1 MPSTCLAAVMA
12 VSIPVSFLTTG
23 TRLVGSTDAWVSP
36 ALVHFAVIAA
46 LSALHHHEYLDEVV
60 EWNHLG
66 FDGEEITW
74 Q

>member
-1 MPSTCLAAVMA
+1 LRSSPPSRHTA
-12 VSIPVSFLTTG
+12 
-23 TRLVGSTDAWVSP
+23 
-36 ALVHFAVIAA
+36 
-46 LSALHHHEYLDEVV
+46 HHKYLDEVV